1 MELDLTSI
9 QTKIFQLIPTGVDT
23 ISGTFDYTKGN
34 AIQVRV
40 GDSINDETE
49 SNDISLEVRI
59 CGLTKNKIAIQT
71 KAKDLDKI
79 LNQTVIEYYWI
90 VRNNVYYT
98 SYYDEDK
105 FNGLSI
111 LFCTNFIRSYY

>member
-9 QTKIFQLIPTGVDT
+9 QVKIFQLIPTGVDT
-23 ISGTFDYTKGN
+23 ISSTFDYTKGN

-40 GDSINDETE
+40 GDSITDETE

-59 CGLTKNKIAIQT
+59 CGLTKNKIAIQA

-79 LNQTVIEYYWI
+79 LNQTAIEYYWI
-90 VRNNVYYT
+90 VRNNVYLT
-98 SYYDEDK
+98 SYYDNDK
-105 FNGLSI
+105 FNVVLQYTI
-111 LFCTNFIRSYY
+111 KKY